1 MTLLIYLASILL
13 KSSYCYNHSFPIAS
27 SVYNVRGFLVW
38 DDLPEP
44 FMVESIKIWPVHSRP
59 EFKWFMAYGGK
70 PFYFQ
75 TKAAAVLFAKEMLG
89 LDR

>member
-1 MTLLIYLASILL
+1 MISSGDILC

-27 SVYNVRGFLVW
+27 SVYNVRGFFMW
-38 DDLPEP
+38 SDLPEP

-59 EFKWFMAYGGK
+59 EFNWFLAHNGK
-70 PFYFQ
+70 PFYFK
-75 TKAAAVLFAKEMLG
+75 TRVAAALFAKEMLG

>member
-1 MTLLIYLASILL
+1 MLC
-13 KSSYCYNHSFPIAS
+13 KSSYCYYHSFLIAS
-27 SVYNVRGFLVW
+27 SVYNVRGFLMW
-38 DDLPEP
+38 SDLPEP
-44 FMVESIKIWPVHSRP
+44 FMVETIKIWPVHSKP

-89 LDR
+89 